1 MNGPLPGRR
10 PRQARADQA
19 DQERRADRVDGADRA
34 DLVDRADRAGGGPDV
49 GPGQP
54 GPSGSFDDEVRQAL
68 SYEKGLAAKALVALA
83 LVAALVIARLLGF

>member
-1 MNGPLPGRR
+1 MNGQVPEQL
-10 PRQARADQA
+10 PRQAREARA
-19 DQERRADRVDGADRA
+19 DQERRADREDRA
-34 DLVDRADRAGGGPDV
+34 AGCPDE

-54 GPSGSFDDEVRQAL
+54 EPPASFDDEIRGAL